1 MKKKFSRLFIIN
13 ILFYLNNGIY
23 LIFGLKMESDS
34 LKQAWTMVPLIFI
47 AIVYDFMDYSW
58 KNNLSIKNKSIA
70 DFIIRILAFLAVL
83 YSVENKMVFFILL
96 MILMMITNI
105 LIEFDIKKDI
115 HNNNYYKDIKEFDLY
130 ENEKLDNLIKRYY
143 YYKNV
148 DLDKCDIDNR
158 YEIDKMFKL
167 EKNET
172 YSKWISFCLMYINLA
187 TSDLFKGKIKLF
199 VGLVLLISFFI
210 YTRTS
215 KEKFDYFYRDDK
227 ILKRK
232 NIRNNIFLFIGM
244 STLYIMKVFII
255 GNTLFELS
263 FKSEMWIL
271 VIAVLLFSFSLNES
285 QQILNKFTDKG

>member
-1 MKKKFSRLFIIN
+1 MKKKFSILFIIN
-13 ILFYLNNGIY
+13 ILFYLNNFLY

-34 LKQAWTMVPLIFI
+34 LKQAWSMVPLIFI

-58 KNNLSIKNKSIA
+58 KNNLSIKNKSIV

-83 YSVENKMVFFILL
+83 YSDENKMIFFILL
-96 MILMMITNI
+96 MILMTITNI
-105 LIEFDIKKDI
+105 LIEFDINKDI

-158 YEIDKMFKL
+158 YEVDKMFKL
-167 EKNET
+167 EKNEK
-172 YSKWISFCLMYINLA
+172 YSKWIAFCLMYVNLVTA
-187 TSDLFKGKIKLF
+187 DLFKGKIKF
-199 VGLVLLISFFI
+199 FIGVVLLISFFI
-210 YTRTS
+210 YTRKS
-215 KEKFDYFYRDDK
+215 QEKFDYFYRDDK

-255 GNTLFELS
+255 GNTLFQLS

-285 QQILNKFTDKG
+285 QQVLNKFSDKE

>member
-1 MKKKFSRLFIIN
+1 MKKKFSILFIIN
-13 ILFYLNNGIY
+13 ILFYLNNFLY

-34 LKQAWTMVPLIFI
+34 LKQAWSMVPLIFI

-58 KNNLSIKNKSIA
+58 KNNLSIKNKSIV

-83 YSVENKMVFFILL
+83 YSDENKMIFFILL
-96 MILMMITNI
+96 MILMTITNI
-105 LIEFDIKKDI
+105 LIEFDINKDI

-158 YEIDKMFKL
+158 YEVDKMFKL
-167 EKNET
+167 EKNEK
-172 YSKWISFCLMYINLA
+172 YSKWIAFCLMYVNLVTA
-187 TSDLFKGKIKLF
+187 DLFKGKIKF
-199 VGLVLLISFFI
+199 FIGVVLLISFFI
-210 YTRTS
+210 YTRKS
-215 KEKFDYFYRDDK
+215 QEKFDYFYRDDK

-244 STLYIMKVFII
+244 FTLYIMKVFII
-255 GNTLFELS
+255 GNTLFQLS

-285 QQILNKFTDKG
+285 QQVLNKFSDKE

>member
-1 MKKKFSRLFIIN
+1 MKKKFSILFIIN
-13 ILFYLNNGIY
+13 ILFYLNNFLY

-34 LKQAWTMVPLIFI
+34 LKQAWSMVPLIFI
-47 AIVYDFMDYSW
+47 AIVYDFKDYSW
-58 KNNLSIKNKSIA
+58 KNNLSIKNKSIV

-83 YSVENKMVFFILL
+83 YSDENKMIFFILL
-96 MILMMITNI
+96 MILMTITNI
-105 LIEFDIKKDI
+105 LIEFDINKDI

-158 YEIDKMFKL
+158 YEVDKMFKL
-167 EKNET
+167 EKNEK
-172 YSKWISFCLMYINLA
+172 YSKWIAFCLMYVNLVTA
-187 TSDLFKGKIKLF
+187 DLFKGKIKF
-199 VGLVLLISFFI
+199 FIGVVLLISFFI
-210 YTRTS
+210 YTRKS
-215 KEKFDYFYRDDK
+215 QEKFDYFYRDDK

-255 GNTLFELS
+255 GNTLFQLS

-285 QQILNKFTDKG
+285 QQVLNKFSDKE

>member
-13 ILFYLNNGIY
+13 ILFYLNNFLY
-23 LIFGLKMESDS
+23 LIFGLKIESNS
-34 LKQAWTMVPLIFI
+34 LQQAWSIIPLIFI

-58 KNNLSIKNKSIA
+58 KNNLSIKNKSIV

-83 YSVENKMVFFILL
+83 YSDENKMIFFILL
-96 MILMMITNI
+96 MILMTITNI

-148 DLDKCDIDNR
+148 DLDKCNLDNR
-158 YEIDKMFKL
+158 YEVDKMFKL

-187 TSDLFKGKIKLF
+187 TSDLFKGKIKF
-199 VGLVLLISFFI
+199 FIGVVLLISYFVYI
-210 YTRTS
+210 RTS
-215 KEKFDYFYRDDK
+215 QEKFSYFYKDDK
-227 ILKRK
+227 ILKIK
-232 NIRNNIFLFIGM
+232 NIRNNVFLFIGM

>member
-13 ILFYLNNGIY
+13 ILFYLNNLLY

-34 LKQAWTMVPLIFI
+34 LKQAWSMVPLIFI

-58 KNNLSIKNKSIA
+58 KNNLSIKNKSIV
-70 DFIIRILAFLAVL
+70 DFIIRIVAFLAVL
-83 YSVENKMVFFILL
+83 DSLENKMVFFILL

-158 YEIDKMFKL
+158 YEVDKMFKL
-167 EKNET
+167 EKKRNGQNGFHFARCI
-172 YSKWISFCLMYINLA
+172 YQLFFLM
-187 TSDLFKGKIKLF
+187 
-199 VGLVLLISFFI
+199 
-210 YTRTS
+210 
-215 KEKFDYFYRDDK
+215 
-227 ILKRK
+227 
-232 NIRNNIFLFIGM
+232 
-244 STLYIMKVFII
+244 
-255 GNTLFELS
+255 
-263 FKSEMWIL
+263 
-271 VIAVLLFSFSLNES
+271 FS
-285 QQILNKFTDKG
+285 QV

>member
-13 ILFYLNNGIY
+13 ILFYLNNLLY

-34 LKQAWTMVPLIFI
+34 LKQAWSITPLIFI

-58 KNNLSIKNKSIA
+58 KNNLSIKNKSIV

-83 YSVENKMVFFILL
+83 DSLENKMVFFILL

-148 DLDKCDIDNR
+148 DLDKCNLDNR
-158 YEIDKMFKL
+158 YEVDKMFKL
-167 EKNET
+167 EKMEKC
-172 YSKWISFCLMYINLA
+172 SKWISFWLMY
-187 TSDLFKGKIKLF
+187 TSIAILDIFENRMKILIGIVF
-199 VGLVLLISFFI
+199 LISFFVYI
-210 YTRTS
+210 HTS
-215 KEKFDYFYRDDK
+215 REKFRYFYKEDTM
-227 ILKRK
+227 LKRK
-232 NIRNNIFLFIGM
+232 NVRNNIFLFIGM
-244 STLYIMKVFII
+244 TTLYIIKAFVHKNTLIDLNFETEIWIMII
-255 GNTLFELS
+255 G
-263 FKSEMWIL
+263 
-271 VIAVLLFSFSLNES
+271 AVFCGFSMNES
-285 QQILNKFTDKG
+285 QEILNRYSIKD

>member
-13 ILFYLNNGIY
+13 ILFYLNNLLY

-83 YSVENKMVFFILL
+83 YSAENKMIFFILL
-96 MILMMITNI
+96 MILMMITNL

-115 HNNNYYKDIKEFDLY
+115 QNNNYYKDIKEFDLY

-148 DLDKCDIDNR
+148 DLDKCNIDNR
-158 YEIDKMFKL
+158 YEVDKMFKL

-187 TSDLFKGKIKLF
+187 TSDLFKGKIKFF

-263 FKSEMWIL
+263 YKSEMWIL

>member
-13 ILFYLNNGIY
+13 ILFYLNNFLY
-23 LIFGLKMESDS
+23 LIFGLKIESNS
-34 LKQAWTMVPLIFI
+34 LQQAWSITPLIFI
-47 AIVYDFMDYSW
+47 AIVYDFMDYLW
-58 KNNLSIKNKSIA
+58 KNNLSIKNKSIV

-83 YSVENKMVFFILL
+83 YSDENKMIFFILL
-96 MILMMITNI
+96 MILMTITNI

-115 HNNNYYKDIKEFDLY
+115 NNNNYYKDIKEFDLY

-148 DLDKCDIDNR
+148 DLDKCNLDNR
-158 YEIDKMFKL
+158 YEVDKMFKL

-187 TSDLFKGKIKLF
+187 TSDLFKGKIKF
-199 VGLVLLISFFI
+199 FIGVVLLISFFVYI
-210 YTRTS
+210 RTS
-215 KEKFDYFYRDDK
+215 QEKFSYFYKDDK
-227 ILKRK
+227 ILKIK
-232 NIRNNIFLFIGM
+232 NIRNNVFLFIGM

>member
-1 MKKKFSRLFIIN
+1 
-13 ILFYLNNGIY
+13 
-23 LIFGLKMESDS
+23 MENDP
-34 LKQAWTMVPLIFI
+34 LKQAWAIVPLIFI

-115 HNNNYYKDIKEFDLY
+115 HNNNYYKNIKEFDLY
-130 ENEKLDNLIKRYY
+130 ENEKLENLIKRYY

-148 DLDKCDIDNR
+148 DLDKCNLDNR
-158 YEIDKMFKL
+158 YEVDKMFKI
-167 EKNET
+167 KKSET
-172 YSKWISFCLMYINLA
+172 YSKWISFCLMYINI
-187 TSDLFKGKIKLF
+187 TIIDIFENRMKIF
-199 VGLVLLISFFI
+199 IGLVLLISFFI

-215 KEKFDYFYRDDK
+215 QEKFDYFYKDDK

-244 STLYIMKVFII
+244 STLYIMKAFII
-255 GNTLFELS
+255 RNTLFELS

-271 VIAVLLFSFSLNES
+271 VIAVFLFSFSLSES
-285 QQILNKFTDKG
+285 QQVLNKFSDKE

>member
-1 MKKKFSRLFIIN
+1 MKKKFSILFIIN
-13 ILFYLNNGIY
+13 ILFYLNNFLY

-34 LKQAWTMVPLIFI
+34 LKQAWSMVPLIFI

-58 KNNLSIKNKSIA
+58 KNNLSIKNKSIV

-83 YSVENKMVFFILL
+83 YSDENKMIFFILL
-96 MILMMITNI
+96 MILMTITNI
-105 LIEFDIKKDI
+105 LIEFDINKDI

-158 YEIDKMFKL
+158 YEVDKMFKL
-167 EKNET
+167 EKNEK
-172 YSKWISFCLMYINLA
+172 YSKWIAFCLMYVNLVTA
-187 TSDLFKGKIKLF
+187 DLFKGKIKF
-199 VGLVLLISFFI
+199 FIGVVLLISFYI
-210 YTRTS
+210 YTRKS
-215 KEKFDYFYRDDK
+215 QEKFDYFYRDDK

-255 GNTLFELS
+255 GNTLFQLS

-285 QQILNKFTDKG
+285 QQVLNKFSDKE